1 MIQRGSSPTQ
11 HSYKLSCF
19 RLEMHV
25 NVLSLQLFD
34 ENDQVILKNNG
45 K

>member
-11 HSYKLSCF
+11 HSYKRLCF

-25 NVLSLQLFD
+25 NVLNLQLFD
-34 ENDQVILKNNG
+34 KNDQVILKKTG
-45 K
+45 